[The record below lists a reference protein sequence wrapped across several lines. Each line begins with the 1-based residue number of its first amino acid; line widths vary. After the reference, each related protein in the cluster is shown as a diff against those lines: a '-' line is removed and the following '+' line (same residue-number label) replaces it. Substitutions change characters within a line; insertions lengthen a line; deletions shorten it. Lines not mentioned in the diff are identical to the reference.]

1 MKRPGFP
8 KEGVKAPLNAR
19 PAGARALGRMPTGHM
34 NRLEAQYAEHLERER
49 VAGRVLWWKFEGIKL
64 RLADGCFLTVDFAV
78 MRPQSILA
86 WKGEGGESGHLEMHE
101 VKGFMEGDALV
112 KLKVAASLY
121 PFRFVLVKAVAKKD
135 GGGWS
140 VVEV

>member
-1 MKRPGFP
+1 
-8 KEGVKAPLNAR
+8 
-19 PAGARALGRMPTGHM
+19 M
-34 NRLEAQYAEHLERER
+34 NRLESQYANHLEAER
-49 VAGRVLWWKFEGIKL
+49 AAGRVLWWKFEGIKL

-78 MRPQSILA
+78 MTN
-86 WKGEGGESGHLEMHE
+86 GGGTMPLGNLEMHE

-121 PFRFVLVKAVAKKD
+121 PFRFVLVKAKAKKD

-140 VVEV
+140 VTEV